1 MLRKHACYI
10 HTRTNILP
18 QNQWGVGCFLAT
30 VVGSSV
36 LRHPFQ
42 VTILQM
48 CLPQI
53 EAFTHSERTVHFR
66 TEGLQYGIFMDF
78 HGFSVLSHT
87 CILHRATFG
96 LREV

>member
-1 MLRKHACYI
+1 
-10 HTRTNILP
+10 
-18 QNQWGVGCFLAT
+18 
-30 VVGSSV
+30 
-36 LRHPFQ
+36 
-42 VTILQM
+42 M